1 MFFPFARERRDHDSG
16 KRIRNDRHSDLDA
29 VVGAWAFILFR
40 QRIEAVVRAQGS
52 TSIGAF
58 GVTVHREGAGP
69 HLVQLPCPPVCARFL
84 LGGTSDKV
92 PTVTN
97 CRTQLSETGTNHII
111 WHRRINRGYVE
122 HPTQRSDKMRYLL
135 LVLCTTLLSLNSF
148 ARFIS
153 PRNPLDLLVLFLLFF
168 ILRSFALDESI
179 ALSKFLPDVRQG
191 FEQWLIRFRNI
202 GKNRVAFIFNI

>member
-1 MFFPFARERRDHDSG
+1 
-16 KRIRNDRHSDLDA
+16 
-29 VVGAWAFILFR
+29 
-40 QRIEAVVRAQGS
+40 
-52 TSIGAF
+52 
-58 GVTVHREGAGP
+58 
-69 HLVQLPCPPVCARFL
+69 
-84 LGGTSDKV
+84 
-92 PTVTN
+92 
-97 CRTQLSETGTNHII
+97 
-111 WHRRINRGYVE
+111 
-122 HPTQRSDKMRYLL
+122 MRYLL

-202 GKNRVAFIFNI
+202 GKNRVAFIFNIQNKLLFLRDKTPALLQLGGWRKLSHSTYKHFYCRHFVDCRRY